1 MNNNVGLRSLIPV
14 TTDDDIREQL
24 EARAAVEKMVGAVT
38 PALEAA
44 RSEQLKADS
53 YTPLVNF
60 TLDFYQTKTPLTKKE
75 IEDKKFKKMMEDEYG
90 EKALEKDVRAKIYK
104 NKKAGK
110 GEYEDFARH
119 NIIIAENMRDRARK
133 QIKAQAK
140 QTDDLMLKAIRNSS
154 TPVPGYVGGATPQSL
169 KVFS

>member
-1 MNNNVGLRSLIPV
+1 MKKGF
-14 TTDDDIREQL
+14 
-24 EARAAVEKMVGAVT
+24 GAVT

-75 IEDKKFKKMMEDEYG
+75 IEDKKFKKMIEDEYG

-104 NKKAGK
+104 NKKL
-110 GEYEDFARH
+110 
-119 NIIIAENMRDRARK
+119 IILPE
-133 QIKAQAK
+133 
-140 QTDDLMLKAIRNSS
+140 
-154 TPVPGYVGGATPQSL
+154 
-169 KVFS
+169 